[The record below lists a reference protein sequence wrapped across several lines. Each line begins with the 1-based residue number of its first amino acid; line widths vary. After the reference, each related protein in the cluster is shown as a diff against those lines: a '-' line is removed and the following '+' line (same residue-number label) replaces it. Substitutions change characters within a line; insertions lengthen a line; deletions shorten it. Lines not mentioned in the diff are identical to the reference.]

1 MTSRYKNEPEAD
13 QNYDFED
20 DPSTSDD
27 EFLDDP
33 NSDSPRAMNFYV
45 EHETDDSDLVL
56 EDMSLD
62 LYNLD
67 EYGEEL
73 SPEEDDFDDNFDQD
87 FIPLTDKDIHEQKYP
102 CEHDPNGD
110 QPVDVEQT
118 VDQDEEEFD
127 SLNADENIYE
137 GDE

>member
-1 MTSRYKNEPEAD
+1 MKSRYNNEHEAD
-13 QNYDFED
+13 QNYDFD
-20 DPSTSDD
+20 DAAAPSDD

-45 EHETDDSDLVL
+45 EHETADSDLIID
-56 EDMSLD
+56 DMSLD

-73 SPEEDDFDDNFDQD
+73 SPEEDDFDDDFDQD
-87 FIPLTDKDIHEQKYP
+87 FIVLSDKDIHEQKYP

-110 QPVDVEQT
+110 QPIDVEQT
-118 VDQDEEEFD
+118 AEQEEEFD